1 MASYVDS
8 NLSKGE
14 EVIVRAHVSWLSFL
28 ITIIVSLFF
37 LLIAFG
43 GFTRIA
49 WAGSFFFW
57 VCLCCLM
64 LLLRSP
70 LRNSH

>member
-37 LLIAFG
+37 LFIAFG
-43 GFTRIA
+43 GFEVVNKNWPPR
-49 WAGSFFFW
+49 
-57 VCLCCLM
+57 
-64 LLLRSP
+64 
-70 LRNSH
+70 